1 MASFEIEISASA
13 ERQLRRLPRA
23 DQIRVVRAV
32 LALGREPFP
41 RGSRRLS
48 GYADVFRVRVGTYRV
63 LYSVDRGR
71 VVIVVLKVGHRR
83 DVYR

>member
-1 MASFEIEISASA
+1 MASFEIEVSASA

-23 DQIRVVRAV
+23 DQIRVARAI
-32 LALGREPFP
+32 LGLGREPFP
-41 RGSRRLS
+41 RGFRKLS
-48 GYADVFRVRVGTYRV
+48 GYSDVFRVRVGTYRV